1 MFLARSQSPYSKI
14 FLFPVMTP
22 ESKPSLP
29 LLDTDV
35 PRDESAPESL
45 VSAIAHSLDLSPGDV
60 PVFDT
65 LPPIGDEDEG
75 SQVTRSS
82 CRPEALDTHLQDHK
96 ACPTLA
102 ELQAQIG
109 PLSPRL
115 VTNQNAS
122 MLGEVEGRNSDS
134 SSDADNLSL
143 PPRRR
148 PATDSSS
155 SYGSISTKT
164 STDSRTSPPP
174 DTKTQLEHLLLSTS
188 RVERVCLITPRAGPF
203 DGQLTALVTLHDS
216 SSKPYTETITPL
228 IEDLDSHQK
237 HINALRT
244 AVQEWGCDYARPQV
258 WIILQS
264 MAVNED
270 GKPDARK
277 LQTWVQNINQELYA
291 KIMKVQIPERR
302 RKAVKMPS
310 LQSKFHSRS
319 TSQTSPREDRA
330 SRRDW
335 AEPSIPPEEVEFFP
349 LSPMQKLFFRT
360 SMNGESELGPPT
372 ETDQRFTQSIML
384 RIKGEAQ
391 LIDVEAALEA
401 LVARHEMLRARFRL
415 VNKEWTQVI
424 LPQAEHSYRFRHHL
438 DTTEEDVEDV
448 VDQAQTVINPI
459 DGPVFSADYV
469 RVAVD
474 DQRLYLVA
482 HHLVVDLV
490 SWRIMI
496 HDLDE
501 LLQKG
506 TLLSEGSLPFPHWV
520 NQQSFESEHKPAEP
534 ILPSEPIPV
543 DVEYWG
549 LKDKPNRYEDSEG
562 LSSSLSA
569 ELTSLLQSFCRK
581 VFRMEAED
589 VFMAAL
595 LLSFRRAFP
604 DKAAPTI
611 WKRGHGR
618 DNAHPQFNITETVG
632 WFTSICP
639 TTIGLE
645 PSTDLL
651 YVLKLI
657 KDTRRLVPRSGV
669 PFTAPEI
676 PSSQDSADNIP
687 VEVMFNYVDS
697 LQELYRKDGVLEPVT
712 NPERGSYSLKSN
724 VGDAVGRMA
733 VFEVSILVEDSGT
746 RVQFLYNKHSNHQAR
761 ISAWVQGF
769 EHLMLEAIGRLRF
782 HQPEL
787 TLSDVPLL
795 KTSYNGLAKLASGR
809 LTGLGVPSIQ
819 DIETMY
825 PVTPTQQEILVSQIQ
840 DPESFYVHGIYQ
852 FTTFDGNAINT
863 SRLCAAW
870 EKIVAAHP
878 TMRSIFI
885 DGISEEGLFDQVVL
899 NKSSPNML
907 FIDSKEPEEALAKVP
922 PLRMRLTEPR
932 HRLSVCQTAEKTLVR
947 IDASQVIC
955 DVSV

>member
-22 ESKPSLP
+22 ESLP
-29 LLDTDV
+29 PLDTDV
-35 PRDESAPESL
+35 PTDESESL
-45 VSAIAHSLDLSPGDV
+45 VSAIAQSLDLSPGDV

-65 LPPIGDEDEG
+65 LPSIRDADEDEG

-82 CRPEALDTHLQDHK
+82 CTEEALDEHLHDYK

-115 VTNQNAS
+115 ATERKAS
-122 MLGEVEGRNSDS
+122 MLGEFEVRNSDS

-143 PPRRR
+143 PIRRR
-148 PATDSSS
+148 PVASSSS
-155 SYGSISTKT
+155 SYGSISTRT
-164 STDSRTSPPP
+164 STDFRSSPPP
-174 DTKTQLEHLLLSTS
+174 DKKLQLEHLLLSTS
-188 RVERVCLITPRAGPF
+188 RVERVCLIMPRAGPF
-203 DGQLTALVTLHDS
+203 DAQLTALVTLPGS
-216 SSKPYTETITPL
+216 SNASTETITPL

-237 HINALRT
+237 HINSLRT

-258 WIILQS
+258 WIVLQS
-264 MAVNED
+264 MAVSED
-270 GKPDARK
+270 GKPDTRK

-302 RKAVKMPS
+302 RKTVRMPS
-310 LQSKFHSRS
+310 LRSKFHPRAASR
-319 TSQTSPREDRA
+319 TSPQQDHA

-349 LSPMQKLFFRT
+349 LSPMQKLFFQT
-360 SMNGESELGPPT
+360 SMNGESELGPST

-384 RIKGEAQ
+384 RIKGEAE
-391 LIDVEAALEA
+391 LIDVDAALEA

-424 LPQAEHSYRFRHHL
+424 LPQAEHSYRFRHHR
-438 DTTEEDVEDV
+438 DTTDEDLEAI

-469 RVAVD
+469 RVSED
-474 DQRLYLVA
+474 DRRLYLVA

-520 NQQSFESEHKPAEP
+520 NQQTFESEQRPTEP
-534 ILPSEPIPV
+534 IFPSEPIPV
-543 DVEYWG
+543 DVDYWG
-549 LKDKPNRYEDSEG
+549 LKNMPNRYEDSEG
-562 LSSSLSA
+562 LSSSLTP

-581 VFRMEAED
+581 VFRMEAVD

-595 LLSFRRAFP
+595 LLSFRQAFP
-604 DKAAPTI
+604 DRAAPTV
-611 WKRGHGR
+611 WKREHGR
-618 DNAHPQFNITETVG
+618 DNAHPQFNITDTVG

-645 PSTDLL
+645 PCTDLL

-669 PFTAPEI
+669 AFPAPEM
-676 PSSQDSADNIP
+676 PDSEDSTNIP

-697 LQELYRKDGVLEPVT
+697 LEELYRKDGVLEPVT
-712 NPERGSYSLKSN
+712 NSEKVSYSLKSN
-724 VGDAVGRMA
+724 VGDAVGRMS
-733 VFEVSILVEDSGT
+733 VFEVSILVDDSGS
-746 RVQFLYNKHSNHQAR
+746 RLEFLYNKHSHHQAR
-761 ISAWVQGF
+761 IAAWVQGF

-795 KTSYNGLAKLASGR
+795 KTSYGGLAKLGGR

-825 PVTPTQQEILVSQIQ
+825 PVTPTQQEILISQIQ
-840 DPESFYVHGIYQ
+840 DPDSFYVHGTYQ
-852 FTTFDGNAINT
+852 FTTSDGEAIDT

-870 EKIVAAHP
+870 DKIVATHP

-899 NKSSPNML
+899 NKSSPAML
-907 FIDSKEPEEALAKVP
+907 FIDSNEPEEALAKVP

-932 HRLSVCQTAEKTLVR
+932 HRLSVCQTPEKTLVR

-955 DVSV
+955 DVSIYSYA